1 VLNISHIRVLELNI
15 LHIRVSLAPV
25 CYTGCS
31 ERFGTMT
38 DNQRVHPRMEKNGID
53 YEKELPNSPL
63 VPKTNIASEKEG
75 VRPPPR
81 GEQMNVQFPRDQ
93 VIPTRQVP
101 RYNFQTSKRRKKYS
115 CCRCFCCTI
124 CFLIALVVAIAIA
137 CGVLY
142 LVFQPKIPK
151 YSVNSIK
158 ITNFSI
164 NPDLSTN
171 CQFAVNVMA
180 RNPNKKIGI
189 YYLDNS
195 HLAVSYSGTELCRGA
210 LPVFYQGH
218 KNTTLLDVALS
229 GTGARL
235 TSTLVSR
242 LKKHQQKARVPLNLR
257 AEVPVKIKLGKLK
270 SMKIKVHV
278 RWDMVVDRLDT
289 KAKVI
294 SENSKVSVKL

>member
-1 VLNISHIRVLELNI
+1 
-15 LHIRVSLAPV
+15 
-25 CYTGCS
+25 
-31 ERFGTMT
+31 MT
-38 DNQRVHPRMEKNGID
+38 DNQRVHPRMQDVEKNGGD
-53 YEKELPNSPL
+53 NENEQPNSPL
-63 VPKTNIASEKEG
+63 VPKTNLASEKEG
-75 VRPPPR
+75 VRPPPGGR
-81 GEQMNVQFPRDQ
+81 MSVQFPKDQ
-93 VIPTRQVP
+93 VIPRRQIP
-101 RYNFQTSKRRKKYS
+101 RQDFQPSKRRRNS

-124 CFLIALVVAIAIA
+124 CFLLALVVAIAIA

-142 LVFQPKIPK
+142 LVFQPRIPK

-164 NPDLSTN
+164 NADLTTN

-195 HLAVSYSGTELCRGA
+195 HLTVSYSGTELCKGA

-235 TSTLVSR
+235 SNALVSTLR
-242 LKKHQQKARVPLNLR
+242 KQKQKARVPLNLR

-278 RWDMVVDRLDT
+278 RWDLVVDRLDT